1 MKRPTFDAVLAA
13 RLSRR
18 TVVTGAAATVGLAAC
33 AHVPTQRASSAA
45 APSFTS
51 IAPQNTDAFT
61 IADGY
66 RYNIVARWGDSLVTG
81 TPDFDTRRLA
91 AGTWLDADAVGRAGT
106 PVRHER
112 RRRGLFSADVRVAR
126 RAASSA

>member
-1 MKRPTFDAVLAA
+1 MKRLTFDAILAA

-18 TVVTGAAATVGLAAC
+18 TVVSGAAATVGLAAC
-33 AHVPTQRASSAA
+33 AHVPTQRASGAP

-51 IAPQNTDAFT
+51 IAPQNNDAFT

-66 RYNIVARWGDSLVTG
+66 RYNLVARWGDSLVTG
-81 TPDFDTRRLA
+81 TRTSTRA
-91 AGTWLDADAVGRAGT
+91 ASPQAHGWMLT
-106 PVRHER
+106 PCARRNVSSER
-112 RRRGLFSADVRVAR
+112 TPTPWRISRRNPVAR